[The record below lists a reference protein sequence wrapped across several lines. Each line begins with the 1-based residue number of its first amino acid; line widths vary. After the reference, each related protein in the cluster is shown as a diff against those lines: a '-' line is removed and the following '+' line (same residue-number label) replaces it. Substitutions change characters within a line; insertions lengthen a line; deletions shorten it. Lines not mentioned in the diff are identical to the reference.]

1 MTWVD
6 LVVLGILVV
15 SAALA
20 FMRGLVREVL
30 GIGAWVG
37 AVFIAI
43 QGLPHARPL
52 VQNWVSEPAW
62 IDPVAFVAIF
72 LVALIVLSLLA
83 RAIGRTVRGSALGG
97 VDRSLGLLF
106 GLVRGAALVI
116 LAYILAGMAVAVE
129 QWPAPVLDARL
140 LTPTFEG
147 AKWVVRQLPDEF
159 RPHVHSPP
167 AGRRAT
173 ADALLRATPQG
184 TALGTPQ
191 GRASGPPNR

>member
-37 AVFIAI
+37 AVVIAI
-43 QGLPHARPL
+43 KGLPYVRPL
-52 VQNWVSEPAW
+52 ARDWLSEPAW
-62 IDPVAFVAIF
+62 IDPVAFTAVF
-72 LVALIVLSLLA
+72 LVSLIILSLLA
-83 RAIGRTVRGSALGG
+83 RMIGQTVRGSALGG

-106 GLVRGAALVI
+106 GLARGAALVI
-116 LAYILAGMAVAVE
+116 LAYILGGMAVAVE
-129 QWPAPVLDARL
+129 QWPDPVLEARL

-147 AKWVVRQLPDEF
+147 AKWAVRQLPDDF
-159 RPHVHSPP
+159 RPHVHAPP
-167 AGRRAT
+167 AGRQAT

-184 TALGTPQ
+184 TPLGSAP
-191 GRASGPPNR
+191 GRASGPGSR